1 MLQLASEERR
11 HSAPTISPERSG
23 CVEAVETTEIRW
35 FANGALPRDVH
46 RWFTGPAAAVEQ
58 RRDRYLL
65 DERTDVGVKFR
76 NGETLEL
83 KTRLQTGRAVEL
95 ADGPAGVLERWTK
108 WTPADG
114 LVRHSTSLRWIDVDK
129 WIVKRRFSLDGA
141 DVGVSPSP
149 NGDPFCDVEIVAVRA
164 GGATAWSVA
173 FEANGPQC
181 SRLLAIRAAW
191 LALAPHHAPTIR
203 RLVSDRGKS
212 MGYPEWL
219 GRFCR

>member
-1 MLQLASEERR
+1 MLQLAKEERR
-11 HSAPTISPERSG
+11 RSAPMISPERSG
-23 CVEAVETTEIRW
+23 CVAAVETTEIRW
-35 FANGALPRDVH
+35 FVSGALPRDVR
-46 RWFTGPAAAVEQ
+46 RWFTGPAAAVEH

-83 KTRLQTGRAVEL
+83 KARLQTGSVVEL

-108 WTPADG
+108 WMPADG

-129 WIVKRRFSLDGA
+129 TTVKRRFSLDGA
-141 DVGVSPSP
+141 AVGVSASP

-164 GGATAWSVA
+164 AGTTAWSFA
-173 FEANGPQC
+173 FEAHGPQC
-181 SRLLAIRAAW
+181 SRLAVILAAW
-191 LALAPHHAPTIR
+191 QELAPHHAPTIS
-203 RLVSDRGKS
+203 RLVSDRGES